1 MLGYY
6 FSSQLYSGLELS
18 DNDYFGNDLRTTLFG
33 TNYAFSKL
41 REKVNKTDWV
51 SSKVLLKVLLP
62 PLSSFLSPL
71 SNTTLSPRSDTAGPP
86 W

>member
-1 MLGYY
+1 M
-6 FSSQLYSGLELS
+6 
-18 DNDYFGNDLRTTLFG
+18 FG

-51 SSKVLLKVLLP
+51 SLKALL
-62 PLSSFLSPL
+62 
-71 SNTTLSPRSDTAGPP
+71 TRSDHDKEGDQAHSETFC